1 MLQIDDIILKL
12 EVQVVSFICLHGAV
26 VRMPVPYL
34 REQLRVGG
42 VGPADQSWNFSI
54 VFLLRR
60 GFSLF

>member
-1 MLQIDDIILKL
+1 MAQIDGIILKL

-34 REQLRVGG
+34 REQLRVG
-42 VGPADQSWNFSI
+42 PADQSWNFSI